1 MNQASSLKPVS
12 HRLRPMAL
20 GLALAALSACAHG
33 RTYHDQAMD
42 FGTIKTVAVFPLAN
56 LSRENVAAERV
67 RDVLTSTLLAT
78 GAFYVVPTGE
88 VARGI
93 ARVNVVLPTAPT
105 PDEVVKVAKL
115 IAADAVIV
123 GAVREY
129 GEVRAASS
137 VANSISL
144 SLELFEAQTGRVVWS
159 GTTTKGGVGATE
171 RLFGG
176 GGTPMNH
183 VTEEAVDALLDQL
196 FR

>member
-1 MNQASSLKPVS
+1 MNQPSSPNSLS
-12 HRLRPMAL
+12 LGRRRIAL
-20 GLALAALSACAHG
+20 LAALAALGGCAHG

-42 FGTIKTVAVFPLAN
+42 FTTIKTVAVFPLAN
-56 LSRENVAAERV
+56 LSRENVAADRV

-93 ARVNVVLPTAPT
+93 VRVNVAIATAPT
-105 PDEVVKVAKL
+105 PEEVVKVAKL
-115 IAADAVIV
+115 ISADAVIV
-123 GAVREY
+123 GAVKEY

-137 VANSISL
+137 VANSISM

-176 GGTPMNH
+176 GGAPMNH